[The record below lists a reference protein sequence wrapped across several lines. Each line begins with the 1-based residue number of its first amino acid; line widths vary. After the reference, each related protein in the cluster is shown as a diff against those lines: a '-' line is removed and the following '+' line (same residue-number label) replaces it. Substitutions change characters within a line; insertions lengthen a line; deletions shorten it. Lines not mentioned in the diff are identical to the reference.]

1 MFVLTPEDYCIRF
14 QLRMSFP
21 GGVIFITSLK
31 FYYVFFKAPVFERL
45 TTISFFFHHLYINTG
60 AVVVQYLCL
69 WCKFRTDNLRV
80 K

>member
-1 MFVLTPEDYCIRF
+1 
-14 QLRMSFP
+14 MSFP

-31 FYYVFFKAPVFERL
+31 FYYVFLKLRYLKRL
-45 TTISFFFHHLYINTG
+45 TTISFFFSSLIYNTG

-69 WCKFRTDNLRV
+69 WCKFRTDNLCM